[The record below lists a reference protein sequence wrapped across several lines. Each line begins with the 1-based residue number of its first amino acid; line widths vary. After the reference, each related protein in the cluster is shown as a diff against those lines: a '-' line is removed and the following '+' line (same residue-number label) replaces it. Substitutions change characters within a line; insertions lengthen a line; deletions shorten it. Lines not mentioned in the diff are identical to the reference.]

1 MNALRGWL
9 RKRLADTLAK
19 RLFLLMWVALV
30 VSHLVAF
37 AVVNLALGMG
47 GSAARP
53 PPFPSLPPGPSVLQG
68 GPQGMKPPGGG
79 EATPADPFDLGGPDR
94 RWGERQDDVMDS
106 YGNSPGSGP
115 GGGPGRPNQG
125 GPRPGFSLPTEYLL
139 LDYAIRLLIIAVA
152 AALGARWVARPMAD
166 LAKASRALGPALD
179 QAQQRLPL
187 LDEHEGTVEVREAA
201 HVFNSMAQRL
211 KRQFVE
217 RGLMVAAISHDLRTP
232 LTRLRMRLET
242 MDIAAEARERSV
254 DDVREMNVLIDS
266 VMELFRGEGPGAQ
279 EAVQA
284 LDLSALVQALA
295 DDRIEQGQPVTLQG
309 DDSPVQARAQPM
321 ALRRVLDNLIA
332 NALRYGGRADISMGR
347 DARGAWVRIADA
359 GPGIP
364 QAQLEEVFQPFYRI
378 EGSRNRHTGGAGL
391 GLYIAR
397 ELTRRQGGEL
407 TLSNRAEGGLLADL
421 RLP

>member
-1 MNALRGWL
+1 VNALRGWL

-37 AVVNLALGMG
+37 AVINLALGMG

-68 GPQGMKPPGGG
+68 GPQGMRQPGGG
-79 EATPADPFDLGGPDR
+79 EPRPLDPFDLGGPDR
-94 RWGERQDDVMDS
+94 RWGERQDDFMEGP
-106 YGNSPGSGP
+106 GNGPGRLDQ
-115 GGGPGRPNQG
+115 GGGPRH
-125 GPRPGFSLPTEYLL
+125 GFSLPTEYLL
-139 LDYAIRLLIIAVA
+139 LDYGIRLLIIALA

-166 LAKASRALGPALD
+166 LVKASRELGPALD
-179 QAQQRLPL
+179 SAQQRLPL

-201 HVFNSMAQRL
+201 HVFNTMAQRL

-242 MDIAAEARERSV
+242 MDIAPEARERSV

-266 VMELFRGEGPGAQ
+266 VLELFRGEGPGAQ
-279 EAVQA
+279 EALQA

-295 DDRIEQGQPVTLQG
+295 DDRIEQGQPVTLRG
-309 DDSPVQARAQPM
+309 DEPPVQARVQPL

-347 DARGAWVRIADA
+347 DASGAWVRIADA

-364 QAQLEEVFQPFYRI
+364 QAQLEEVFQPFYRL

-407 TLSNRAEGGLLADL
+407 HLSNRAEGGLLAEL